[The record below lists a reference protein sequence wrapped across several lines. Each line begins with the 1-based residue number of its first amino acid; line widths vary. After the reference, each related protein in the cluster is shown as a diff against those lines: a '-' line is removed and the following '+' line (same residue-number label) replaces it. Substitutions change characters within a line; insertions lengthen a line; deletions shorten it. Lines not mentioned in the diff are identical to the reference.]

1 MLKMNK
7 FTFQIGSRYTG
18 KKTQDVWFERSLEQL
33 QDTFAGAELKPASTT
48 SRRCVT
54 RFGKRPIGVGASLSR
69 EPH

>member
-7 FTFQIGSRYTG
+7 FTFQIGSRYTV

-54 RFGKRPIGVGASLSR
+54 RFGKRPIGVGAALGLKL
-69 EPH
+69 H